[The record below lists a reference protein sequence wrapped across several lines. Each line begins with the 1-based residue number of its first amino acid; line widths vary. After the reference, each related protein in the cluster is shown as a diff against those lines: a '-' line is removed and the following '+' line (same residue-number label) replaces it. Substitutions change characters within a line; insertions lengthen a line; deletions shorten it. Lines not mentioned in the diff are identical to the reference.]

1 MAIPLTSGVCRRIF
15 QADGCEQ
22 GDPLAPAL
30 FSLGQHGAAASR
42 QPLATA
48 RSWHSWTTCTLSRRP
63 VARVHDRAC
72 LDSVTFEVFAHCG
85 IAPNLGKTRVLS
97 LGQTAPPPGIGELG
111 AEINRCQ
118 SEAPSCSACSS
129 PARSSSEPGP
139 TSGCKRSSACC
150 RNYPSCH
157 PVARGPTTPSAGPAQ
172 RCRTVCCSAR
182 CGHPRR
188 LLRYSRACEA
198 PRRMLWTRSRRS
210 QACQQLWAGGA
221 CNTTGSACCILAWA
235 DGRPSRLPC
244 TLPGIRGFLRAGA
257 GKTVSDSGAV
267 PTTCSWRSH
276 AASVGRQSESFVGGP
291 AGWCPPAS
299 TTQGRQT
306 AARRRRWQLEVQQ
319 ALGVRSQSGQHREG
333 CPVPRKRGPRG
344 YSRESELAGLA
355 RHNCGVRHQAVD
367 AQHCRPGVRF
377 GRCCAQRVLERRA
390 CCSECFPELLSQR
403 PGHEAAK
410 DVAHDQCPR
419 STCWLC
425 QRKHARS
432 AFATSQGTS
441 APTSL
446 SAACPNS

>member
-1 MAIPLTSGVCRRIF
+1 MGCTLFRDSAATTLCCSGEGRTGGRPQRHACFAILRSAYDTISRAPFLTAPKGSAPELVAFVRLLNGHPSDVRRLQAHLSGRRMR
-15 QADGCEQ
+15 ARG
-22 GDPLAPAL
+22 PA
-30 FSLGQHGAAASR
+30 GACPFFARAAWGPAASR
-42 QPLATA
+42 QPLSTA

-97 LGQTAPPPGIGELG
+97 LDQTAPPPGIGELG
-111 AEINRCQ
+111 AEINCCQ

-157 PVARGPTTPSAGPAQ
+157 PVARGPTTPSAG
-172 RCRTVCCSAR
+172 
-182 CGHPRR
+182 
-188 LLRYSRACEA
+188 SR
-198 PRRMLWTRSRRS
+198 PTLSHRMLQRTMRPSATPTS
-210 QACQQLWAGGA
+210 LLACLRGAPPDAVDTVAALAGLPATLGGRGLQH
-221 CNTTGSACCILAWA
+221 TTGSACCILAWA

-291 AGWCPPAS
+291 AGWCPPAT

-306 AARRRRWQLEVQQ
+306 AARRRRWQLASQDRTGKSSKLWACARKAASTARAVQ
-319 ALGVRSQSGQHREG
+319 
-333 CPVPRKRGPRG
+333 
-344 YSRESELAGLA
+344 
-355 RHNCGVRHQAVD
+355 
-367 AQHCRPGVRF
+367 CRV
-377 GRCCAQRVLERRA
+377 
-390 CCSECFPELLSQR
+390 
-403 PGHEAAK
+403 
-410 DVAHDQCPR
+410 
-419 STCWLC
+419 
-425 QRKHARS
+425 
-432 AFATSQGTS
+432 
-441 APTSL
+441 
-446 SAACPNS
+446 SAAPAAILASRS

>member
-150 RNYPSCH
+150 RNSPSCH

-221 CNTTGSACCILAWA
+221 CNTQRAAPAAYWHGLMDALPVCHARCPAFAASCVRELERPCPTLAPSLQHAAGARTLLQSEGSRNLSWVALLDGARPPAPHKEGKRRLDAVVGSWKSSKLWACARKAASTARAVQCRVSAAPAAILA
-235 DGRPSRLPC
+235 SR
-244 TLPGIRGFLRAGA
+244 
-257 GKTVSDSGAV
+257 S
-267 PTTCSWRSH
+267 
-276 AASVGRQSESFVGGP
+276 
-291 AGWCPPAS
+291 
-299 TTQGRQT
+299 
-306 AARRRRWQLEVQQ
+306 
-319 ALGVRSQSGQHREG
+319 
-333 CPVPRKRGPRG
+333 
-344 YSRESELAGLA
+344 
-355 RHNCGVRHQAVD
+355 
-367 AQHCRPGVRF
+367 
-377 GRCCAQRVLERRA
+377 
-390 CCSECFPELLSQR
+390 
-403 PGHEAAK
+403 
-410 DVAHDQCPR
+410 
-419 STCWLC
+419 
-425 QRKHARS
+425 
-432 AFATSQGTS
+432 
-441 APTSL
+441 
-446 SAACPNS
+446 